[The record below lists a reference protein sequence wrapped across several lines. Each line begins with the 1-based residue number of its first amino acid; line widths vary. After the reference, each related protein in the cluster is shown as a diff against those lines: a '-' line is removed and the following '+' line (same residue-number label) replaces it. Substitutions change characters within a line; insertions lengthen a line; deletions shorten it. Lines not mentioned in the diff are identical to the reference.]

1 MNFNLNKMQCRKRA
15 YMLKEN
21 WSWTIV
27 FTDHMSSI
35 RPRVSMTPCDQRNRS
50 KTLKMYIL
58 TAYNEPNGPN

>member
-1 MNFNLNKMQCRKRA
+1 MNFNLKKMQCRKRA
-15 YMLKEN
+15 YMLEAN

-27 FTDHMSSI
+27 FTDYMSSI
-35 RPRVSMTPCDQRNRS
+35 RPRVAMTPCAHRNKS